1 MPNTS
6 NEEEEDQGEEKEMK
20 IMTVA
25 SRPPTAAR
33 EPVGIANVNING
45 IMKTFLRTGRYCT
58 SPNRLRPLG
67 DEIPRDINLAE
78 TVDDARVSGIECG
91 IPSGNPNHTGP
102 NRVRPQGAE
111 IEQDIEM
118 AMSFSNSN
126 ETINDALV
134 SECDSP
140 SGNPNYTGPN
150 RVRPLGAEIE
160 QDIELA
166 TSFSNPNVLTIPS
179 QIAGGRGHF
188 ITRFLTSTGPADVPD
203 TGKNLESSSWTSLL
217 TQSMSI
223 LGGGYGGKNFSENN
237 GCN

>member
-1 MPNTS
+1 MANTS
-6 NEEEEDQGEEKEMK
+6 NKEEEDQGEEKEIK

-45 IMKTFLRTGRYCT
+45 IMETFLRTGRYCT
-58 SPNRLRPLG
+58 SPNRVRPPG

-78 TVDDARVSGIECG
+78 TVDDARVSGNECG
-91 IPSGNPNHTGP
+91 IPSGNPNYTGP
-102 NRVRPQGAE
+102 NRMRPPGAE
-111 IEQDIEM
+111 IEQDTEM
-118 AMSFSNSN
+118 ATSFSNSNVLTTPSGSRGSENETIDDARIPGN

-140 SGNPNYTGPN
+140 SGNPNYTSPN
-150 RVRPLGAEIE
+150 RVRPPGAEIE

-166 TSFSNPNVLTIPS
+166 TSFSNPNVLTIAS

-188 ITRFLTSTGPADVPD
+188 ITRFLTSTGPTDVPD
-203 TGKNLESSSWTSLL
+203 TGKNL
-217 TQSMSI
+217 
-223 LGGGYGGKNFSENN
+223 
-237 GCN
+237 